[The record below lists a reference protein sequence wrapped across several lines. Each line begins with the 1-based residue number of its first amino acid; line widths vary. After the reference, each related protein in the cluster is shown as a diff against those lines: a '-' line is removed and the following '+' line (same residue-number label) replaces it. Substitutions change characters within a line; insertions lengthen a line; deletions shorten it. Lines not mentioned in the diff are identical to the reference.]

1 MSFHGN
7 QKILPMFYLKEYTT
21 KPITLNE
28 ELSLAFYLL
37 AHDLKESEK
46 VKSFSRL
53 LVPMVFIQGA
63 ISTHIVLEGLSIASF
78 DDKITNPPR
87 QALVGHILRNIDNIS
102 QTSTLDRII
111 EVITYKDTEAK
122 LISMTKEDEEE
133 AEFKKLF
140 IPYLLNPELLNGIKK
155 ILPRLMYIPIRDY
168 TVLDSQLTTEMS
180 LDLAEYYRNTIK
192 LLKGNAMR
200 WQNLI
205 KLIEEEINK
214 WLLDLRVKKKDLVE
228 RFDSEIGK
236 VDRVI
241 NSSMIDQRIKGEK
254 DKIDIWVQTQKK
266 KIIET
271 ISQQFMTVDRKLLEL
286 AGKNK
291 FFSKYDTLKA
301 YRLEEVIS
309 KVREHLGGM
318 KENMQNFLNNIENIS
333 LQVSD
338 LANQGEEINHKG
350 IQRLEDVKENLKSQ
364 LAEKNET
371 ISKYQKE
378 KEFESSEIKI
388 FKNLVKNKFQEIK
401 DIVSKK
407 SEDCIKEVK
416 ILENWNIKDGEAESL
431 SMPVIWIF
439 FPLYMSIVEDERENE
454 EKIKIILP
462 GFLNRNVSNAKSLKE
477 ELNSYY
483 TTYLQNLMLNIE
495 EDMKIRSNFEFSGE
509 KNNLLENPNIKSH
522 IQKGI
527 LSLKNSA
534 IINEFLTRDME
545 EKLNL
550 IS

>member
-37 AHDLKESEK
+37 THNLKESEK
-46 VKSFSRL
+46 IKSLSRL
-53 LVPMVFIQGA
+53 LMPMVFIQGA
-63 ISTHIVLEGLSIASF
+63 ISTHIALGGLSIASF

-87 QALVGHILRNIDNIS
+87 QALIGHILRNIENLS
-102 QTSTLDRII
+102 QTAILDRII
-111 EVITYKDTEAK
+111 DVITYKDKEAK
-122 LISMTKEDEEE
+122 QISLTKEDEEE
-133 AEFKKLF
+133 AEFKRLF
-140 IPYLLNPELLNGIKK
+140 IPSLLNPELLEGIKK

-168 TVLDSQLTTEMS
+168 TALDSPLTTELG
-180 LDLAEYYRNTIK
+180 LDLAEYYRDTIK

-200 WQNLI
+200 WQNFI

-214 WLLDLRVKKKDLVE
+214 WLLDLKVKKKDLVE
-228 RFDSEIGK
+228 RFNSEIGK

-241 NSSMIDQRIKGEK
+241 DSSMVDEKIKEEK

-271 ISQQFMTVDRKLLEL
+271 ISQQFMTVDRKLLEM

-291 FFSKYDTLKA
+291 FFSKFDTLKA

-309 KVREHLGGM
+309 KVREHLGVM
-318 KENMQNFLNNIENIS
+318 KENMQNFLNIIENIS
-333 LQVSD
+333 FQVNDHAKQS
-338 LANQGEEINHKG
+338 EEIDQKAV
-350 IQRLEDVKENLKSQ
+350 QRLQDLKENLKSQ
-364 LAEKNET
+364 ITQKNEI

-378 KEFESSEIKI
+378 KESESSEIKEL
-388 FKNLVKNKFQEIK
+388 KDLLKSKFQEIK

-407 SEDCIKEVK
+407 SDDCIKEAK
-416 ILENWNIKDGEAESL
+416 ILETWNIKDGEAESL

-439 FPLYMSIVEDERENE
+439 FPLYMGLVKDEREDE

-462 GFLNRNVSNAKSLKE
+462 GFLNRNVSNAESLKE

-483 TTYLQNLMLNIE
+483 TTYLQNLLLKIE
-495 EDMKIRSNFEFSGE
+495 DDMKIRSNFEFSGE
-509 KNNLLENPNIKSH
+509 KNNLLGDPNIKSKF
-522 IQKGI
+522 QKGI

-534 IINEFLTRDME
+534 IINEILARDME